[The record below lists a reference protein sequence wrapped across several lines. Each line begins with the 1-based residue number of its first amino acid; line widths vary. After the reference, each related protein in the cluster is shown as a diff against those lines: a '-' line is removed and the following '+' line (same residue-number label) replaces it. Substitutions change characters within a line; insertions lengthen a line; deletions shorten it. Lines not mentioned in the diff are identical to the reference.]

1 MVNQRVPSDWIYVA
15 AALWLVCVTATAFAT
30 SAVIAVRV
38 LAASMVV
45 IGLARGGLPAGFIPT
60 VRSRLFDV
68 SVYMLLASVLAYLS
82 SWAAIPVVM

>member
-1 MVNQRVPSDWIYVA
+1 MYVA
-15 AALWLVCVTATAFAT
+15 AVVWLVCVTALAFLA

-45 IGLARGGLPAGFIPT
+45 IGLARGGLPAGIIPT
-60 VRSRLFDV
+60 VRSLIFDV

-82 SWAAIPVVM
+82 SWAAIPLVM

>member
-15 AALWLVCVTATAFAT
+15 AAVWLISVTMVAFVA
-30 SAVIAVRV
+30 SAVLAVRV
-38 LAASMVV
+38 LAASMVI
-45 IGLARGGLPAGFIPT
+45 IGLARAALPAGIIPT
-60 VRSRLFDV
+60 VRSRVFDV